1 MPTDTRKS
9 IKELYDDGMAEVFSI
24 VGSLD
29 ATAAQKRA
37 AKETA
42 KDLSSMLVA
51 HTLETIEGRT
61 ALLSSL
67 IVELNSVID
76 SVETNSQL
84 ADVLGRLNGLVTKA
98 GKLFQS
104 QKKELV

>member
-1 MPTDTRKS
+1 
-9 IKELYDDGMAEVFSI
+9 
-24 VGSLD
+24 
-29 ATAAQKRA
+29 
-37 AKETA
+37 
-42 KDLSSMLVA
+42 MLVA